1 MKKFFAIVASL
12 LMLLFVVACGGE
24 KTEQKDTA
32 ATESGK
38 KIAIVLSTGG
48 LGDKSFND
56 SADRGLRRAVEEL
69 GISYD
74 YYEPKDPSAE
84 TQNQLSTYA
93 EKGDYDL
100 IIAVGFTAKDATV
113 AVAKEFPEQKFAI
126 IDETIEGMDNVVSIM
141 FKEQEGSF
149 LVGAL
154 AAMMTKTNTIGFVG
168 GVEAPVIHRFESG
181 YYQGAKYINPDINV
195 ISVFINGSNPFNDP
209 VAAKTLTE
217 TLVQKKADIVF
228 HAAGGSGAGVF
239 QAAKEK
245 GIYAIG
251 VDSNQ
256 DDVEK
261 GTILTSMVKYV
272 DNSVFEE
279 VKETL
284 AGNFKPG
291 IKYFG
296 IKENGVGTTDFE
308 FTKDVIGQEKIDKLA
323 EISKEIADG
332 KISVAEYRK

>member
-56 SADRGLRRAVEEL
+56 SADRGLRRAAEEL

-168 GVEAPVIHRFESG
+168 GVEAPVIQRFESG

-323 EISKEIADG
+323 EISKGIADG